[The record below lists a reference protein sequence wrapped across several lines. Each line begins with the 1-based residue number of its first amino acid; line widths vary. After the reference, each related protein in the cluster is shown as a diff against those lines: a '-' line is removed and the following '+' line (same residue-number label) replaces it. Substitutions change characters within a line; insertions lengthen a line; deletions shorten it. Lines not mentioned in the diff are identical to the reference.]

1 VAHHGPKQVLSA
13 KRGKV
18 KKEIKAIKAKL
29 RNKSGKPTHAGPEL
43 ASLRSTLQSLQ
54 KDVAAAG
61 GPGAHDVSSA
71 LGHLDT
77 SLKHLATVSAAG
89 DPQKVID
96 ELVAGIDAFQQAQ
109 TAAKAAGHNWVL

>member
-29 RNKSGKPTHAGPEL
+29 RNQSGKATHAGPEL
-43 ASLRSTLQSLQ
+43 ASLRSTLQSLH
-54 KDVAAAG
+54 KDVTAAG

-77 SLKHLATVSAAG
+77 SLKHLATVSAAA

-96 ELVAGIDAFQQAQ
+96 ELIAGIEAFQQAQ